1 MYRYARGARLYD
13 GPDEIH
19 RQSVARHILR
29 GYAPPDRGVP
39 SEHIPSR
46 RRAARDKFSEILEAV
61 TANT

>member
-19 RQSVARHILR
+19 RQSVARQILR
-29 GYAPPDRGVP
+29 GYAPPEGGVP
-39 SEHIPSR
+39 SEDIPSR
-46 RRAARDKFSEILEAV
+46 RQAARDKFSEILQAV